1 MKTDNPAGRL
11 LNLLEKGRTIERNVK
26 NRDAWG
32 MLLEVEDSNSPLL
45 MYRLGKVMELPKQV
59 IEQIKLNFPN
69 QQNTHSHWST
79 RVNQAFGMQN
89 LNGKWHDFNQHID
102 QHTLDYLS
110 MSVDMIDS
118 KGYTQVI
125 SSEKLTEIHE
135 KISNLRQDAI
145 DSDELDESFKKI
157 ISVYLQKILSAIDEY
172 KISGAVPIME
182 NIEQTLGRTFFDE
195 AYRATIQRTQFGEK
209 LLTTLTFVADITTIS
224 LGLPQI
230 SDGLQALLAIS
241 DAVDV

>member
-11 LNLLEKGRTIERNVK
+11 LNLLEEGKNIGPNVK

-32 MLLEVEDSNSPLL
+32 TLLEVEDSNSPLL

-79 RVNQAFGMQN
+79 KVNQAFGVQN
-89 LNGKWHDFNQHID
+89 LNGKWNDFNQHID

-125 SSEKLTEIHE
+125 SSEKLNEIHE

-182 NIEQTLGRTFFDE
+182 NIEQTLGRTFCDE
-195 AYRATIQRTQFGEK
+195 AYRATIQRTKFGEK

-230 SDGLQALLAIS
+230 SDGFQALLAIS
-241 DAVDV
+241 DAANV